1 MRLNRFLARAG
12 HGSRRAV
19 EQLVVAG
26 RVKINGVTVTDLGRR
41 VDPASDRVAVDGSPL
56 ELPDDIRVYAFHKPL
71 GVVCTLKSQSGQDSL
86 EEWRRRAALP
96 DRFVPIGRLDQ
107 ATTGLLLWT
116 DDGAL
121 NEKLCRPK
129 SGVWK
134 TYEVQLAEVLPDA
147 LLPTLTGGKIEL
159 DGRPCRPCRMRPGHR
174 ADGRHWVVELHEGRK
189 RQIRRM
195 FAAVGHKVIRLH
207 RVAVGPVA
215 IGLLNPGDFRRLT
228 AAEIADLRRAV
239 SDKGEGEVRERPR
252 RGGGARD
259 GG

>member
-1 MRLNRFLARAG
+1 MI
-12 HGSRRAV
+12 
-19 EQLVVAG
+19 AG
-26 RVKINGVTVTDLGRR
+26 RVKLNGVTVTDLGRR
-41 VDPASDRVAVDGSPL
+41 VDPANDRVSVDDQPL
-56 ELPDDIRVYAFHKPL
+56 GLPDDVRVYAFHKPL

-121 NEKLCRPK
+121 NEQLCRPR

-134 TYEVQLAEVLPDA
+134 AYEVQLAEVLPDA
-147 LLPTLTGGKIEL
+147 LLPTLTGGTIEL

-174 ADGRHWVVELHEGRK
+174 PDGRHWLVELHEGRK

-207 RVAVGPVA
+207 RVAVGPIT
-215 IGLLNPGDFRRLT
+215 IGLLNAGDFRRLT
-228 AAEIADLRRAV
+228 AAEIADLRRAI
-239 SDKGEGEVRERPR
+239 SAEGAERSRPR
-252 RGGGARD
+252 RGGGARN
-259 GG
+259 GS

>member
-1 MRLNRFLARAG
+1 
-12 HGSRRAV
+12 V
-19 EQLVVAG
+19 EQLVIAG
-26 RVKINGVTVTDLGRR
+26 RVKLNGVTVTDLGRR
-41 VDPASDRVAVDGSPL
+41 VDPANDRVSVDGSPL
-56 ELPDDIRVYAFHKPL
+56 ELPDDVRVYAFHKPL

-121 NEKLCRPK
+121 NEQLCRPR

-134 TYEVQLAEVLPDA
+134 AYEVQLAEVLPDA

-174 ADGRHWVVELHEGRK
+174 TDGRHWLVELHEGRK

-207 RVAVGPVA
+207 RVAVGPIM
-215 IGLLNPGDFRRLT
+215 IGLLNAGDFRRLT
-228 AAEIADLRRAV
+228 AAEIADLRRAI
-239 SDKGEGEVRERPR
+239 SAEGVGRGRPR
-252 RGGGARD
+252 RGGGTTN